1 MSKEEAHELERHF
14 KSFRD
19 HFEVPTFASMGID
32 SSVFEFNKETIYM
45 SGNSLGLMPKRTRIA
60 VNRELDAWAK
70 RAVES
75 HFRHPEEGQGG
86 TLWVAI
92 DHGIPALLA
101 PLLGAKESEVA
112 AMGTLTS
119 NLNSMLLSFY
129 KPTGKRNKILFE
141 KQAFPSDYYALLN
154 MVKIHGLDESLLLQL
169 EKKPGRTFL
178 LTEDILLA
186 IDSHKEEIAL
196 VCFSGIH
203 FYTGQ
208 LFDIEAITRRAKQYQ
223 IPVGWDLAHVVGN
236 VPVRLHDWG
245 VDFAVF
251 CSYKYLNAGPGGIAG
266 IFVHEKHTENNSKD
280 FFSPRLAGWWGVDLL
295 VRFQMREQFDP
306 IKSAF
311 SYRQSN
317 PSVLDVVSLN
327 ASLQL
332 FHEAGGILYL
342 RQVSIRM
349 GSFFLLLLKQ
359 SKYYIQQQEHADN
372 LLGFKILNPLR
383 DDQHGCQFSLLFFPH
398 HSQPEKNTMD
408 RVLNYL
414 RSYGIICDERKPDVI
429 RLAPVPLYNTFVEI
443 YIVAMRLFQ
452 ALDTIEKM
460 QVNCS

>member
-1 MSKEEAHELERHF
+1 MSKEDARGLDRQF
-14 KSFRD
+14 KSCRD
-19 HFEVPTFASMGID
+19 HFEVPTFASLGID
-32 SSVFEFNKETIYM
+32 SVAFEANKEAIYM
-45 SGNSLGLMPKRTRIA
+45 SGNSLGLMPKRTRAA
-60 VNRELDAWAK
+60 VNRELDAWAQ

-75 HFRHPEEGQGG
+75 HFRHPGEGQGA

-119 NLNSMLLSFY
+119 NLNAMLLSFY

-154 MVKIHGLDESLLLQL
+154 MVKIHGFDESLLLQL
-169 EKKPGRTFL
+169 ERKPGSTFL
-178 LTEDILLA
+178 PTQDILLA
-186 IDSHKEEIAL
+186 IDSCKDEIAL
-196 VCFSGIH
+196 VCFSGIQ

-208 LFDIEAITRRAKQYQ
+208 FFDIEAITRRAKQYQ

-236 VPVRLHDWG
+236 VPVKLHDWG

-266 IFVHEKHTENNSKD
+266 IFVHEIHTENNSKD
-280 FFSPRLAGWWGVDLL
+280 SFAPRLAGWWGVDLL

-317 PSVLDVVSLN
+317 PSVLDVVALN

-332 FHEAGGILYL
+332 FHEAGGIEYL
-342 RQVSIRM
+342 RHVSIRM
-349 GSFFLLLLKQ
+349 GRFFLLLLKQ
-359 SKYYIQQQEHADN
+359 SKYYIQQQEHTDHR
-372 LLGFKILNPLR
+372 LGFKVLNPLQ
-383 DDQHGCQFSLLFFPH
+383 DDQHGCQFSLLFSPH
-398 HSQPEKNTMD
+398 HNQPEDNTMG
-408 RVLNYL
+408 RVLRYL
-414 RSYGIICDERKPDVI
+414 HSYGIICDERKPDVI
-429 RLAPVPLYNTFVEI
+429 RLAPVPLYNTFTEI
-443 YIVAMRLFQ
+443 YIVAVRLFE
-452 ALDTIEKM
+452 ALDIIETE
-460 QVNCS
+460 